1 LGQLGQAE
9 RALGDDPALRL
20 LRGWSTPRDHSS
32 SDQPPSDLSEYTT
45 SRAEPRLPTVAR
57 LPARAAELSTSADA
71 PHEVGSG
78 HAQCLGDVEESLV
91 KDSSAAVLDID
102 EDIS

>member
-1 LGQLGQAE
+1 
-9 RALGDDPALRL
+9 
-20 LRGWSTPRDHSS
+20 
-32 SDQPPSDLSEYTT
+32 
-45 SRAEPRLPTVAR
+45 